1 MLRMGGEDLLSMQK
15 KENEKG
21 FKKLGKLNSKKGY
34 FSIYVFGLMLYGMGS
49 YLFLN
54 DLLSARMEDDL
65 SLNLMNFFGVL
76 AVCLGLCLLLFLFY
90 QFYKRVQFKQKTR
103 NALRNYLLVVLISGA
118 ALGLLG
124 EAIYRATNM
133 SYDEVKNLIWVL
145 TTYIQGIV
153 RFIFLYYCL
162 KLISNEAFDW
172 KNSQLK
178 KLLLGVLLLLSVSI
192 GVGLLFPIFGSMV
205 MFIADLVIAIGIV
218 YKELFQVEKLD

>member
-1 MLRMGGEDLLSMQK
+1 MLSMQK
-15 KENEKG
+15 KENEKR

-54 DLLSARMEDDL
+54 DLLASRMEDEL
-65 SLNLMNFFGVL
+65 GLNLINFFGIL
-76 AVCLGLCLLLFLFY
+76 AVSAGLSMLIFLFY
-90 QFYKRVQFKQKTR
+90 QFYKRVQSKQKTR

-118 ALGLLG
+118 VLGLFG

-145 TTYIQGIV
+145 TTYIQGLV

-172 KNSQLK
+172 KNSKLK

-218 YKELFQVEKLD
+218 YKELFQVEKLG